1 MTRVRD
7 LSVTSVVIQDMFGC
21 PAATLIMVLAG
32 DIHACGNVFMGTNTL
47 NLFDI

>member
-21 PAATLIMVLAG
+21 PAATLLMVVLAG
-32 DIHACGNVFMGTNTL
+32 DIHARLTL
-47 NLFDI
+47 YWEQTV